1 MDVIIALNSTKKI
14 MGKGNLNVV
23 VLDDHPLILAG
34 LRDVF
39 KRNQLINK
47 TTTFEQPEEFKN
59 FISTNKVDIAIID
72 IRIFKSDV
80 GLDMAKYV
88 VVKKPNTKVIIY
100 SGNIN
105 ISYITECLMIGV
117 NGFISKDSPIRE
129 LGKAIE
135 VIHNGGT
142 YNSKDVNEIISVH
155 SLIAEPIGVEKLK
168 ENILTPRELDVLKL
182 VCKGLEDKD
191 IAVILNIALL
201 TVRTH
206 RNKVLVKTN
215 THNFRELYLYA
226 TRNRLYIESND

>member
-1 MDVIIALNSTKKI
+1 MAKGSLNI
-14 MGKGNLNVV
+14 V

-34 LRDVF
+34 LRDIF
-39 KRNQLINK
+39 KRNPLINK

-59 FISTNKVDIAIID
+59 YIATNKVDIAIID

-88 VVKKPNTKVIIY
+88 VVKKPNTKVLIY
-100 SGNIN
+100 SGNVN

-117 NGFISKDSPIRE
+117 NGFISKDSPIKE

-142 YNSKDVNEIISVH
+142 YNSNDVNEIINLH
-155 SLIAEPIGVEKLK
+155 SIMAEPISIEKLK
-168 ENILTPRELDVLKL
+168 ENILTRRELEVLKL
-182 VCKGLEDKD
+182 VCKGLEDKE
-191 IAVILNIALL
+191 IAEILNISLL

-206 RNKVLVKTN
+206 RNKILVKTK

-226 TRNRLYIESND
+226 IRNRLYVEVND

>member
-1 MDVIIALNSTKKI
+1 MAVIIALNSIKKI

-23 VLDDHPLILAG
+23 VLDDHPLILTG

-100 SGNIN
+100 SGNVN

-155 SLIAEPIGVEKLK
+155 SLIVEPISVEKLK
-168 ENILTPRELDVLKL
+168 ENYFITTSRILK
-182 VCKGLEDKD
+182 
-191 IAVILNIALL
+191 
-201 TVRTH
+201 
-206 RNKVLVKTN
+206 
-215 THNFRELYLYA
+215 
-226 TRNRLYIESND
+226 